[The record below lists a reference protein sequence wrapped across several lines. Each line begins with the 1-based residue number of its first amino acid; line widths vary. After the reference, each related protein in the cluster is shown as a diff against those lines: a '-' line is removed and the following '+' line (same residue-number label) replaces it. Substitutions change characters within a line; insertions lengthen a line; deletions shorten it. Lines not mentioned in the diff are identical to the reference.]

1 MFLKRLELSGFKS
14 FAKAVS
20 VEFENGVTAVVGP
33 NGSGKS
39 NISDSVRWVLGEQS
53 ARNLRGA
60 KMEDIIFSGS
70 EGRAAQ
76 NMAEVTLVL
85 NNEKKQLSVE
95 YTEVAV
101 TRRVLR
107 SGESEYLINGQPC
120 RLKDIV
126 ELFMD
131 SGIGRES
138 FSIIGQGRVEEIL
151 SSKSEDRRAI
161 FEEAAG
167 VRKYKQRK
175 QQAAKK
181 LHDTEDNLSRVR
193 DILFEIESRLEPLKE
208 QAAVADEFLGLKEDL
223 RQVETGVLVEE
234 IKERHH
240 KWSEAGQKLEELEVQ
255 HNRADSALKG
265 QLKEKERR
273 RKLLEDAENK
283 LDEVQNELLHVS
295 EETEKQEGL
304 RELWNERKKHYSENR
319 SQYRKELEQLQLER
333 GNLETELSRAKE
345 ALKDASKKA
354 DEADE
359 ELQRLLTRL
368 SAATGDK
375 EMLLEDWKSE
385 YFELLNQKTSAAND
399 LKYLEDQLERGEK
412 RTESKTESSEARKA
426 ELDKL
431 IAALREAEQEWKQQ
445 ELKKNELQHTWRE
458 TNRRYEELR
467 STYEKKENFYYEA
480 LHRLHQLEARLDS
493 IKTMQQEY
501 SGFFHGVKELLKEKE
516 QRFPGIA
523 GAVAELIHV
532 PAAYTTALETALGAA
547 QQHIVTEDESAAQEA
562 IRYLRSHKLG
572 RATFLPLSTIKP
584 RSVGAADRSKLN
596 QIEGYLGTAAEAVR
610 AEEGRERVVEH
621 LLGNVILAETLDHA
635 KQAAAA
641 VQYRYRVV
649 TLEGDIVNAGGSMTG
664 GSRNVK
670 QASLLGRKQE
680 IDKLERQ
687 KAKLQQQTNKAEKQL
702 VDAKNEGNTLS
713 DKLASLRQQA
723 EAVTNSEAAARNK
736 VDELAIKKEHEKE
749 RTEQISFELEE
760 IKREFNSLTEIKL
773 KKQAVLSEAERKLE
787 KADKHISELTEAREE
802 DRTREEELRE
812 RISELKATKAAGQE
826 QVRSAREN
834 TSRIQTAVQKL
845 TREIIE
851 KDEANSLLEAE
862 LSESALDSTSI
873 EEKLQESRKQRKHLQ
888 KELTSL
894 KETRKQLADEVTQLD
909 EACSRA
915 RNQLT
920 YCSEQKHSVE
930 LEKGRLDVELDTRL
944 EKLQQDYELTYEAAE
959 TEFPLQEPIEEAVRK
974 VKLLKMS
981 MEELGPVNIGAIDEY
996 AEVKERYDFLS
1007 GQQLDLEQAKASL
1020 ESIIEEMDTEMTT
1033 RFMDAF
1039 TEIQSHFKEVFRS
1052 LFGGGSASL
1061 KLTDEE
1067 DLLQTGVDITAQ
1079 PPGKKL
1085 QHLALLSGGERAL
1098 TAIALLFAILRA
1110 RPVPFCV
1117 LDEVEAALDE
1127 ANVHRFASYL
1137 KEFSRDTQFI
1147 VVTHRKGTMEEADA
1161 LYGITM
1167 QESGVSDIV
1176 SVRLEESRELVEAG
1190 ALKEENK

>member
-85 NNEKKQLSVE
+85 NNEKKQLSVD

-101 TRRVLR
+101 TRRVFR
-107 SGESEYLINGQPC
+107 SGDSEYLMNGQPC
-120 RLKDIV
+120 RLKDII

-193 DILFEIESRLEPLKE
+193 DILYEIESRLEPLKE
-208 QAAVADEFLGLKEDL
+208 QASVAEEFLGLKDDL

-234 IKERHH
+234 IKERHE
-240 KWSEAGQKLEELEVQ
+240 KWSMAGEKLQELESQ
-255 HNRADSALKG
+255 HQRAASALKG
-265 QLKEKERR
+265 QQKEKDRR
-273 RKLLEDAENK
+273 RKLLENAETK
-283 LDEVQNELLHVS
+283 LDDVQNQLLLAS
-295 EETEKQEGL
+295 EEAEKQEGL

-319 SQYRKELEQLQLER
+319 TQYRKELEQLQAEREALESER
-333 GNLETELSRAKE
+333 SRAQSVLEE
-345 ALKDASKKA
+345 AVKKA
-354 DEADE
+354 EEADE

-375 EMLLEDWKSE
+375 ESVLEDWKSE
-385 YFELLNQKTSAAND
+385 YFELLNHKTSAAND
-399 LKYLEDQLERGEK
+399 LKFIQDQLERSE
-412 RTESKTESSEARKA
+412 RVAASKTEAYEKRQA
-426 ELDKL
+426 ELDEL
-431 IAALREAEQEWKQQ
+431 IDAFQTAENNWNQQVQQKKDLQKSWK
-445 ELKKNELQHTWRE
+445 E
-458 TNRRYEELR
+458 TNLQYDELR
-467 STYEKKENFYYEA
+467 KSYEKKETFYYEA
-480 LHRLHQLEARLDS
+480 LHRLHQLDAKLES
-493 IKTMQQEY
+493 MKTMQQEY
-501 SGFFHGVKELLKEKE
+501 SGFFHGVKELLKDKDH
-516 QRFPGIA
+516 RFPGIA

-532 PAAYTTALETALGAA
+532 PESHTTALETALGAA
-547 QQHIVTEDESAAQEA
+547 QQHVVTNDESAAQKA
-562 IRYLRSHKLG
+562 IGYLRKHKLG
-572 RATFLPLSTIKP
+572 RATFLPLTTIKP
-584 RSVGAADRSKLN
+584 RTIGAADRKKLN
-596 QIEGYLGTAAEAVR
+596 QVEGCLGTAAEAVTSDK
-610 AEEGRERVVEH
+610 AHERVVEH
-621 LLGNVILAETLDHA
+621 LLGNVILTETLDQA
-635 KQAAAA
+635 KLAAAA
-641 VQYRYRVV
+641 VQHRYRVV

-664 GSRNVK
+664 GSRQTK
-670 QASLLGRKQE
+670 QASLLGRRQE
-680 IDKLERQ
+680 IDKLQAQ
-687 KAKLQQQTNKAEKQL
+687 KDKLQQQTDKAETQL
-702 VDAKNEGNTLS
+702 AETKRAGSRLNDQ
-713 DKLASLRQQA
+713 LAETRKKA
-723 EAVTNSEAAARNK
+723 EAVTEAEAAARSAYE
-736 VDELAIKKEHEKE
+736 ELTLKKQHEEE
-749 RTEQISFELEE
+749 RTEQLRFELEE
-760 IKREFNSLTEIKL
+760 MKREFAAATA
-773 KKQAVLSEAERKLE
+773 KKQEKQSLLNEAERKLAQ
-787 KADKHISELTEAREE
+787 ADKQISELTEAREE

-812 RISELKATKAAGQE
+812 RISELKAVKAAVQE

-834 TSRIQTAVQKL
+834 NERIQAAVQKL

-862 LSESALDSTSI
+862 LSESALDSSSI
-873 EEKLQESRKQRKHLQ
+873 EENLKESRAERKRLQR
-888 KELTSL
+888 ELANL
-894 KETRKQLADEVTQLD
+894 KETRKQLADEVEELD

-944 EKLQQDYELTYEAAE
+944 EKLQQEYELTFEAAE
-959 TEFPLQEPIEEAVRK
+959 AELPLQEPIEDAVRK

-996 AEVKERYDFLS
+996 GEVKERFEFLS
-1007 GQQLDLEQAKASL
+1007 GQQMDLEEAKASL
-1020 ESIIEEMDTEMTT
+1020 EAIIKEMDTEMTT

-1039 TEIQSHFKEVFRS
+1039 TEIQTHFKDVFRS
-1052 LFGGGSASL
+1052 LFGGGRASL
-1061 KLTDEE
+1061 ELTNGD
-1067 DLLQTGVDITAQ
+1067 DLLHTGVDITAQ